1 MRHWTLDSIAWD
13 SFDPAA
19 VNPDILMAI
28 KASAMVEANGS
39 DYGEYLCKVF
49 HDDPEFQAV
58 ARDWAQEEIQH
69 GQALGRWAR
78 LADPTFDYD
87 ESFRRFSDGYKIPMD
102 VEKSVRGTRT
112 GELIARCIVETGTST
127 YYTALADATDE
138 PVLKAI
144 CRHIA
149 ADEFRHYKLFYA
161 HLKRY
166 EEREKIGLWSRLKVV
181 LGRVFE
187 SHDDELAYAF
197 YSANKSAET
206 YQRRRFSKAYAR
218 CAYPLYRR
226 PHVERG
232 IAMALKACGL
242 NPTGRL
248 SRWLSSAA
256 CGFLRYHANR
266 LNASV

>member
-58 ARDWAQEEIQH
+58 ARGWAAEEIQH

-78 LADPTFDYD
+78 LADPSFDYD
-87 ESFRRFSDGYKIPMD
+87 ESFKRFTDGYKIPLD
-102 VEKSVRGTRT
+102 VEQSVRGTRS

-149 ADEFRHYKLFYA
+149 ADEFRHYKLFYSY
-161 HLKRY
+161 LKRY
-166 EEREKIGLWSRLKVV
+166 EEREKIGLWARLKVV

-197 YSANKSAET
+197 YSANKSGET

-218 CAYPLYRR
+218 CAYPLYQRA
-226 PHVERG
+226 HVERG

-248 SRWLSSAA
+248 SRWLSNAGCA
-256 CGFLRYHANR
+256 FLRFHANR
-266 LNASV
+266 LNAAS